1 MQNQMKILLASL
13 VAIIPLT
20 ALADDYQ
27 AWYSITEKCYRTD
40 YREEYI
46 PGSEDNPGY
55 VRSWKDT
62 IEYEC
67 DEKRPNVTRRTI
79 IERQVEVDDNSCKEG
94 TLAGGLIGGGI
105 AASISRGK
113 DSWWAIPT
121 GIVTGAMIGCDIDGG

>member
-20 ALADDYQ
+20 VLADDYQ
-27 AWYSITEKCYRTD
+27 AGYSKSEKCYRTE

-46 PGSEDNPGY
+46 PGSEENPGY

-67 DEKRPNVTRRTI
+67 NDKEE
-79 IERQVEVDDNSCKEG
+79 ERICEELETKLYNAQEQDLLRSFTNM
-94 TLAGGLIGGGI
+94 GGLN
-105 AASISRGK
+105 
-113 DSWWAIPT
+113 
-121 GIVTGAMIGCDIDGG
+121 

>member
-1 MQNQMKILLASL
+1 MKILLASL

-27 AWYSITEKCYRTD
+27 AGYSTTEKCYRTE

-79 IERQVEVDDNSCKEG
+79 IEKQVEVDDNSCKEG

>member
-27 AWYSITEKCYRTD
+27 AGYSTTEKCYRTE

-79 IERQVEVDDNSCKEG
+79 IEKQVEVDDNSCKEG

>member
-1 MQNQMKILLASL
+1 MQNSMKILLASL

-20 ALADDYQ
+20 VLADEYQ
-27 AWYSITEKCYRTD
+27 AGYSKSEKCYRTE

-67 DEKRPNVTRRTI
+67 KDNPNVTRRTI
-79 IERQVEVDDNSCKEG
+79 IEKRVEVDDNSCKEG

>member
-20 ALADDYQ
+20 VLADEYQ
-27 AWYSITEKCYRTD
+27 AGYSKSEKCYRTE

-46 PGSEDNPGY
+46 PGSEESPGY

-67 DEKRPNVTRRTI
+67 DDKRPNVTRRTI
-79 IERQVEVDDNSCKEG
+79 IESIRRSYKSKKSCKKIEKFK
-94 TLAGGLIGGGI
+94 
-105 AASISRGK
+105 RK
-113 DSWWAIPT
+113 VWR
-121 GIVTGAMIGCDIDGG
+121 